1 MILGL
6 NYAVVASIACAG
18 LAIFILVL
26 QTMEI
31 LMRIQESLHS
41 GSSVALGHGSETDM
55 SVRRAAGGLLP
66 EDLLRIKMLVGIV
79 LGAIVIALLLS
90 QIGNFRDF
98 GFVMILLGMLMLL
111 VVFFI
116 SFTVPDKV
124 IAFLQEKRIEK
135 MNRQLADAM
144 NILSLSLRSGKTF
157 EAALPVV
164 AKELPSPLGEE
175 FERVVQEIAVAG
187 VPLRSAL
194 QRMSERVPFKD
205 MQIFVSTVLIVLAVG
220 GHQADIL
227 DRSSDLIRQR
237 FQIKQKCKALTA
249 EGRFTAIVISL
260 APMAILAG
268 NLVVNYEMTFK
279 FITHPIGILV
289 LTAIGIS
296 DYIGYKI
303 LMRIVKSDF

>member
-1 MILGL
+1 
-6 NYAVVASIACAG
+6 
-18 LAIFILVL
+18 
-26 QTMEI
+26 
-31 LMRIQESLHS
+31 
-41 GSSVALGHGSETDM
+41 
-55 SVRRAAGGLLP
+55 
-66 EDLLRIKMLVGIV
+66 
-79 LGAIVIALLLS
+79 
-90 QIGNFRDF
+90 
-98 GFVMILLGMLMLL
+98 MILLGILMLV

-124 IAFLQEKRIEK
+124 IQFLQDKRIEK

-157 EAALPVV
+157 ESALPVV

-175 FERVVQEIAVAG
+175 FDRVVQEINVAG
-187 VPLRSAL
+187 VPLKAAL
-194 QRMSERVPFKD
+194 QRMAERVPFKD
-205 MQIFVSTVLIVLAVG
+205 MHIFVSTVLIVLAVG

-260 APMAILAG
+260 APIVILAG
-268 NLVVNYEMTFK
+268 NLVVNYEMTSK

-296 DYIGYKI
+296 DYVGYKI